1 MFAAM
6 FKRVRIAVFAAMGVV
21 AAAAAATEPGAP
33 AVLTQA
39 VAATEAAKADY
50 AFDID
55 LQTSKQNWRA
65 RFEPGASPR
74 LRLVQP
80 RREDLDNDERRAFD
94 RMARDMD
101 GVSWCA
107 SDEMRQI
114 ADVRMLRE
122 DTATATY
129 AFQPTPESIRSEQ
142 ARQFAQRLRGEFTL
156 VKADSDIASV
166 RIFTPESFAPMP
178 LVRID
183 RVNMS
188 ITCQTAPNGRR
199 YAAEAVTEL
208 RGSAFGQDFNERSV
222 QRARNL
228 AAP

>member
-1 MFAAM
+1 MLAPM
-6 FKRVRIAVFAAMGVV
+6 FKRVRIAVFATVGLV

-33 AVLTQA
+33 SVLTQA
-39 VAATEAAKADY
+39 VAATSAAKADY
-50 AFDID
+50 AFDVD

-65 RFEPGASPR
+65 RFEPAASPR

-80 RREDLDNDERRAFD
+80 RREDLGNDERRAFD
-94 RMARDMD
+94 RMARDMV

-107 SDEMRQI
+107 SEEIRHI
-114 ADVRMLRE
+114 ADVRLLRE
-122 DTATATY
+122 DATTATY

-142 ARQFAQRLRGEFTL
+142 ARPFAQRLRGEFTL
-156 VKADSDIASV
+156 VKSDSDIASV
-166 RIFTPESFAPMP
+166 RLFAPEAFTPMP

-188 ITCQTAPNGRR
+188 ITCEAAPNGRR

-208 RGSAFGQDFNERSV
+208 RGSAFGQNFNERSV

-228 AAP
+228 ARP